1 MGRGRGRER
10 EGEDKRRGAREEG
23 REEEG
28 KGQICRTNFKL
39 LPTRLDYN

>member
-23 REEEG
+23 REG
-28 KGQICRTNFKL
+28 KRYYL
-39 LPTRLDYN
+39 SAH